1 MEGQLAYYGTPYV
14 IYIIYKNIIII
25 IIVIIIVIIIII
37 IYCYLIPHIYK
48 MTLATLHVHNY
59 DTHQRIHD
67 VRIYFMMSG
76 TTVVLMSTEF
86 AKSCKV
92 MQTS

>member
-1 MEGQLAYYGTPYV
+1 
-14 IYIIYKNIIII
+14 
-25 IIVIIIVIIIII
+25 
-37 IYCYLIPHIYK
+37 

-92 MQTS
+92 MQTLLLNIQRFPKIIGSEAKFHGQSLLAEGLNNIMIIIMTHDFK